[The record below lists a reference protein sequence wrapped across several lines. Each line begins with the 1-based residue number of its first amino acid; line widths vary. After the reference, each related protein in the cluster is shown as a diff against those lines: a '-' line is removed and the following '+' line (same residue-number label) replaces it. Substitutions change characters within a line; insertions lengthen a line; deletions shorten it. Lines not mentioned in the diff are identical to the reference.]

1 MAIVRM
7 NRKKTTS
14 FGPNKIIL
22 PVVVY
27 FNVRVVQE
35 LWTMFGQIC
44 KRYIVFR
51 VIVPKLSPII
61 F

>member
-1 MAIVRM
+1 MAIVKM
-7 NRKKTTS
+7 NRKKTTK

-27 FNVRVVQE
+27 FNVRVVWE
-35 LWTMFGQIC
+35 LCTMFVQIS
-44 KRYIVFR
+44 KSYVVFR